1 MTAPD
6 DALFVEWGARWRT
19 LAWGPLFCLLAL
31 VVELTTGPVVH
42 WIALAVIAV
51 VLMGF
56 TAIQIVA
63 ARRHVTVILT
73 ADELTQGTEN
83 VAVADIAEVYPEPD
97 YAANGNTLEKWQSA
111 RVLGEL
117 SGVPRGRTAVG
128 LRLRGQGLVQAWA
141 KDDET
146 LREHLDR
153 MVQP

>member
-1 MTAPD
+1 MPAELPAAPT
-6 DALFVEWGARWRT
+6 GRPT
-19 LAWGPLFCLLAL
+19 LVTVAL
-31 VVELTTGPVVH
+31 VAWVVG
-42 WIALAVIAV
+42 AVAV

-56 TAIQIVA
+56 TAVQIVA

-128 LRLRGQGLVQAWA
+128 LRLRGQGVVQAWA
-141 KDDET
+141 KDDEA
-146 LREHLDR
+146 LREHLLR
-153 MVQP
+153 VVRP